1 MKNKMMM
8 VYIGLAVLLI
18 VTGVVVYKAIA
29 PSGTPKTTETTQ
41 EEVGLTIPQ
50 VDSSVSVTL
59 GKAAKANTVVLTV
72 KGLASKYQTVG
83 YEFSYESKG
92 LIKGVN
98 SGSKPLDVAG
108 KDTFDREVYLGTCS
122 RNDCTPDTGVTKISV
137 TLEFTDTKGAKS
149 QFAKDFDL

>member
-8 VYIGLAVLLI
+8 VYIGLAVLLV
-18 VTGVVVYKAIA
+18 VTGVVVYKAVA

-41 EEVGLTIPQ
+41 EEVDVTIPQ

-98 SGSKPLDVAG
+98 SGSKPLDVSG

-122 RNDCTPDTGVTKISV
+122 RNDCTPDTGVSKVSV
-137 TLEFTDTKGAKS
+137 TLEFTDAKGSKS